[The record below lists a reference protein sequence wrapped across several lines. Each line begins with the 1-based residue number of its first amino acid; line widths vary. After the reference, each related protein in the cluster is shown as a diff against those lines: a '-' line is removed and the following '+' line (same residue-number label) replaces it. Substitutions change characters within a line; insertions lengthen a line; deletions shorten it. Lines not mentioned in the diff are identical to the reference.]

1 MTVVLF
7 GACDRHNLGDL
18 LFPHVAAALLPGREL
33 VVAGLAE
40 RDLRVFGGHRVQ
52 ALHRL
57 AAQGRLHGAHLL
69 HVGGEIL
76 TTTAHQAAVML
87 LRPQDVDGVLATLA
101 REPGL
106 EPDWR
111 RAMLGTSS
119 AMPYVAARAD
129 LAGIDRIV
137 FAGAGGVGLSALAPE
152 DRAEVLRRLAD
163 ADAAS
168 VRDATTRAALRAGGV
183 DAALVPD
190 PVVVVER
197 LFGDRI
203 RARARQRP
211 VADVL
216 GAFARG
222 YVAVQLAN
230 SFGDDATLACVA
242 DELARL
248 VARTNCGLVLF
259 RAGCAPWHDDLDT
272 LVRLKARLPA
282 RRARVFESLDAWDVC
297 ALLARARAYAGSSLH
312 GAVVAAAFGVPVA
325 ALARAGE
332 ATEAQAHAGEPGEA
346 QARAGEPGEAQA
358 RAGEPGAVAKV
369 AACLDTWH
377 AAEGTRAWAV
387 DRLAE
392 GVESALGVQAHL
404 LAEAAAERAAAYCTA
419 FERLAAFPE

>member
-1 MTVVLF
+1 MAGPVVLF

-40 RDLRVFGGHRVQ
+40 RDLRAFGGHRVQ

-76 TTTAHQAAVML
+76 ATTAHQAAVML

-111 RAMLGTSS
+111 RSMLGTAA
-119 AMPYVAARAD
+119 AMPYVAARAE
-129 LAGIDRIV
+129 LAGIARIV
-137 FAGAGGVGLSALAPE
+137 FAGVGGVGLNGLAPGE
-152 DRAEVLRRLAD
+152 REEVLRRVAD
-163 ADAAS
+163 ADAAG
-168 VRDATTRAALRAGGV
+168 VRDAVTQAALRAAGV
-183 DAALVPD
+183 AAALVPD
-190 PVVVVER
+190 PAVVVER

-216 GAFARG
+216 GAFAHG
-222 YVAVQLAN
+222 YVAVQLATA
-230 SFGDDATLACVA
+230 FGDDATLARVA
-242 DELARL
+242 DGLARL
-248 VARTNCGLVLF
+248 VARTDCGLVLF
-259 RAGCAPWHDDLDT
+259 RAGAAPWHDGLDT

-282 RRARVFESLDAWDVC
+282 RRARVFESLDAWDAC

-312 GAVVAAAFGVPVA
+312 GAVVATAFGVP
-325 ALARAGE
+325 
-332 ATEAQAHAGEPGEA
+332 
-346 QARAGEPGEAQA
+346 
-358 RAGEPGAVAKV
+358 AVALGQGDAGATPKV
-369 AACLDTWH
+369 AACLETWH
-377 AAEGTRAWAV
+377 TAEGTRCWPV
-387 DRLAE
+387 DRLVE
-392 GVESALGVQAHL
+392 GVESALAVPPHRR
-404 LAEAAAERAAAYCTA
+404 AEAAAERAAAYCTA
-419 FERLAAFPE
+419 FERLADFPE